1 MHLGGFQRAGW
12 ATIGKACFMALALLF
27 ALAQHGYAQTSP
39 SQPTG
44 QNDAQAEPSAPIDPF
59 APGVI
64 IDFREHMRLFVQSI
78 SGLAHAL
85 NPKFVIIA
93 RDGLALVGKPDPAD
107 DLVIFPAQSYMRAI
121 DGVMET
127 NLLDQTVTNDAGKP
141 DPELEAAVKRRND
154 DWAIAR
160 EAGLTVFSLEYATD
174 PQAVDK
180 LYADLLA
187 KGTIPFVGEAPALN
201 TFPAHPKTALNA
213 NPLSITSAAEVRNYL
228 YIANSQSFGSTAEFL
243 QKMRSTN
250 HDMVVVDVF
259 HGRKPLTKDEIFML
273 KYKNLGAPRLVLAQ
287 LDISIAAP
295 FMYYWKPGWSK
306 GNPPFLYAPMREDPD
321 RIRTIYWDPAWQDII
336 IGGYSSYLYGIMD
349 LGFDGVVLTGLD
361 AWRYFETGGEAAF

>member
-1 MHLGGFQRAGW
+1 MRLGGDQLAGW
-12 ATIGKACFMALALLF
+12 ATIGKACFVALALLF
-27 ALAQHGYAQTSP
+27 AWTHHGYAQTS
-39 SQPTG
+39 TG
-44 QNDAQAEPSAPIDPF
+44 TTSKQAATPAPEPIDPF
-59 APGVI
+59 APGII

-78 SGLAHAL
+78 SDLAHSL
-85 NPKFVIIA
+85 NPNFVVIA

-107 DLVIFPAQSYMRAI
+107 DQVIFPAQSYMRAI

-127 NLLDQTVTNDAGKP
+127 NLLDQTVTNEAGKL
-141 DPELEAAVKRRND
+141 DPELQAAVKRRND

-160 EAGLTVFSLEYATD
+160 EAGLTVFSLDYATE

-201 TFPAHPKTALNA
+201 SFPATPKTAINA

-228 YIANSQSFGSTAEFL
+228 YIANPQSFGSTGEFL
-243 QKMRSTN
+243 QTLRSTN
-250 HDMVVVDVF
+250 HDMVVIDVF
-259 HGRKPLTKDEIFML
+259 HGRKPLTKDEVFLL

-287 LDISIAAP
+287 LDISTAAP
-295 FMYYWKPGWSK
+295 FMYYWKPGWIK

-321 RIRTIYWDPAWQDII
+321 RIRTIYWDPEWQNII
-336 IGGYSSYLYGIMD
+336 IGGYTSYLYGIMD

-361 AWRYFETGGEAAF
+361 AWRYFENGGEAAF